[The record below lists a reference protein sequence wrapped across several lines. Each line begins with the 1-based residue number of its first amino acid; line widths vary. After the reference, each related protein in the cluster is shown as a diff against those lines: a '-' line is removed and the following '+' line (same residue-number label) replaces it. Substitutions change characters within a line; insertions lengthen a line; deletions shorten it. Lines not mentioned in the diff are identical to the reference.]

1 MLCGYIGTH
10 EFGGDSIFC
19 GDAFGRFG
27 MSAGEDWWQV
37 GEVSEGGWV
46 GWVFHGGIAD
56 VFHELHAVLD
66 VVLWSRVLV
75 LEKRE
80 LLVIL
85 YCWKRRML
93 ARTKIW

>member
-1 MLCGYIGTH
+1 
-10 EFGGDSIFC
+10 
-19 GDAFGRFG
+19 
-27 MSAGEDWWQV
+27 
-37 GEVSEGGWV
+37 
-46 GWVFHGGIAD
+46 

-85 YCWKRRML
+85 YCWKRRMI